1 MDIKS
6 RTVLIMGGYKPVGRA
21 VARELFTGCPARV
34 VPPPL
39 YREEAQETARRLFCF
54 FEEAQPTAEW
64 GNVFAPTKH
73 KDHSCS
79 ELSAGGTARKE
90 LAGWIFSAEEH
101 DTRPQVREQ
110 EVL

>member
-1 MDIKS
+1 MPS
-6 RTVLIMGGYKPVGRA
+6 PGSTTFTVRRRGPGNRPAAIL
-21 VARELFTGCPARV
+21 LF
-34 VPPPL
+34 
-39 YREEAQETARRLFCF
+39 ED
-54 FEEAQPTAEW
+54 AQPTAEW
-64 GNVFAPTKH
+64 GNVFVPTKH